1 MSNLYAK
8 LAGTNIRNNRQFYLP
23 YLLTGILNVAM
34 FYMIV
39 ALCNNEGLDTM
50 RGGRDLK
57 MVLTMGVY
65 VIGIFSAVF
74 LFYTNSFI
82 IKRRKR
88 EIGIYNI
95 LGMEKR
101 HISKV
106 LFMENLFVFAVS
118 VVGGL
123 VFGIV
128 FSKLMTMFLYRLT
141 GLSESIVFAVSLPGV
156 KYAFILFAAIFI
168 ATFCYNLLQ
177 IRLANPLELLSGSNV
192 GEREPKTKG
201 IMAVLG
207 VICIAV
213 GYGISI
219 FVKNPLEVVLLFF
232 VAVVLVII
240 GTYCLFTAGSIAL
253 LKILRKNKNFYYKSR
268 HFTAVSGMI
277 YRMKQNAVGLA
288 NICILSTMVL
298 VMVSATISLYYGVED
313 ELNNRYPT
321 DLAVKVSV
329 GGADEQMRDL
339 LENVKSEVKKCGRTV
354 TSAMEYADFSFTTAK
369 EGDIFSLHYE
379 DNMSNM
385 DNCHMFVVMTRED
398 FLKCYP
404 QITEKEVK
412 EIPTGEVSLFGD
424 TAYDKDTITFDD
436 ETFRVVQTEIF
447 EQEEDSVYQD
457 MVGGYYYMLVNDE
470 ATMDKIYQQ
479 QMEAY
484 GINGSIFV
492 YTAAVNMDGTPEEKI
507 ACADEVQQAVQ
518 QYMSEQSDSMWS
530 SIESRDRAFKDF
542 YALYGGLFFLGL
554 FLGTMFLMVTVL
566 IIFYKQISEGY
577 DDKKRFEIMEKVGMS
592 NDEVKATIRSQV
604 RIVFLL
610 PLVTAAIHLFAAF
623 PMLSR
628 LLALFSLTNANLF
641 ITCIIGTILI
651 FGIIYYAVF
660 KMTSKTYY
668 KIVGNQV

>member
-1 MSNLYAK
+1 M
-8 LAGTNIRNNRQFYLP
+8 
-23 YLLTGILNVAM
+23 
-34 FYMIV
+34 
-39 ALCNNEGLDTM
+39 
-50 RGGRDLK
+50 
-57 MVLTMGVY
+57 
-65 VIGIFSAVF
+65 
-74 LFYTNSFI
+74 
-82 IKRRKR
+82 
-88 EIGIYNI
+88 
-95 LGMEKR
+95 
-101 HISKV
+101 
-106 LFMENLFVFAVS
+106 
-118 VVGGL
+118 
-123 VFGIV
+123 
-128 FSKLMTMFLYRLT
+128 
-141 GLSESIVFAVSLPGV
+141 
-156 KYAFILFAAIFI
+156 
-168 ATFCYNLLQ
+168 
-177 IRLANPLELLSGSNV
+177 
-192 GEREPKTKG
+192 
-201 IMAVLG
+201 
-207 VICIAV
+207 
-213 GYGISI
+213 
-219 FVKNPLEVVLLFF
+219 
-232 VAVVLVII
+232 
-240 GTYCLFTAGSIAL
+240 
-253 LKILRKNKNFYYKSR
+253 
-268 HFTAVSGMI
+268 
-277 YRMKQNAVGLA
+277 
-288 NICILSTMVL
+288 
-298 VMVSATISLYYGVED
+298 
-313 ELNNRYPT
+313 
-321 DLAVKVSV
+321 
-329 GGADEQMRDL
+329 
-339 LENVKSEVKKCGRTV
+339 
-354 TSAMEYADFSFTTAK
+354 
-369 EGDIFSLHYE
+369 
-379 DNMSNM
+379 
-385 DNCHMFVVMTRED
+385 
-398 FLKCYP
+398 
-404 QITEKEVK
+404 
-412 EIPTGEVSLFGD
+412 SLFGD

>member
-1 MSNLYAK
+1 
-8 LAGTNIRNNRQFYLP
+8 
-23 YLLTGILNVAM
+23 
-34 FYMIV
+34 
-39 ALCNNEGLDTM
+39 
-50 RGGRDLK
+50 
-57 MVLTMGVY
+57 
-65 VIGIFSAVF
+65 
-74 LFYTNSFI
+74 
-82 IKRRKR
+82 
-88 EIGIYNI
+88 
-95 LGMEKR
+95 
-101 HISKV
+101 
-106 LFMENLFVFAVS
+106 
-118 VVGGL
+118 
-123 VFGIV
+123 
-128 FSKLMTMFLYRLT
+128 
-141 GLSESIVFAVSLPGV
+141 
-156 KYAFILFAAIFI
+156 
-168 ATFCYNLLQ
+168 
-177 IRLANPLELLSGSNV
+177 
-192 GEREPKTKG
+192 
-201 IMAVLG
+201 
-207 VICIAV
+207 
-213 GYGISI
+213 
-219 FVKNPLEVVLLFF
+219 
-232 VAVVLVII
+232 
-240 GTYCLFTAGSIAL
+240 
-253 LKILRKNKNFYYKSR
+253 
-268 HFTAVSGMI
+268 
-277 YRMKQNAVGLA
+277 
-288 NICILSTMVL
+288 
-298 VMVSATISLYYGVED
+298 
-313 ELNNRYPT
+313 
-321 DLAVKVSV
+321 
-329 GGADEQMRDL
+329 MRDL

-530 SIESRDRAFKDF
+530 SVESRDRAFKAF

-566 IIFYKQISEGY
+566 IIFYKQISEGC

-623 PMLSR
+623 PILSR
-628 LLALFSLTNANLF
+628 LLALFSLINANLF